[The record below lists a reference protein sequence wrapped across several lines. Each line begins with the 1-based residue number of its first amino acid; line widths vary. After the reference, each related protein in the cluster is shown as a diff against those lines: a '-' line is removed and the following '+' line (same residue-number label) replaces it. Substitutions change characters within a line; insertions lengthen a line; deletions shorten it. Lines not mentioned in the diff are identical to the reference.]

1 MALKSRT
8 KEVFSYDFSK
18 HLSFDDT
25 RYHHQLGIEK
35 LSVDDQIGQ
44 FASFQAV
51 KKTSSL
57 YPRSE
62 SKLKN
67 EIELVKINKL
77 PETK

>member
-8 KEVFSYDFSK
+8 KEVFDYDFSN

-25 RYHHQLGIEK
+25 RYHQLGKEK

-57 YPRSE
+57 YLRSE

-67 EIELVKINKL
+67 EI
-77 PETK
+77 